1 MRIPNFLARLA
12 ALSMLALFALDS
24 AAAVPAAAAPASGAS
39 AAATAPIEANGLTA
53 QLLRQ
58 VGHWLDGLTDQLSK
72 LEHAVVAL
80 PTLIRWLQT
89 TFSTPHG
96 QALLIKG
103 TTALLAVFVV
113 GLALEWLLRRV
124 LKRPRQ
130 ALVEHAEAVERRARE
145 GDARQAQ
152 LRRDSV
158 EQARRALQAR
168 EAASRAGVGTTLVSD
183 VAAATDRTARAANG
197 KDRAHAAGPADAAAP
212 APATEE
218 TGAAEAT
225 ASDRTAPA
233 AAGAPPVLTE
243 HENAVAAGLESPP
256 KDVAMVRTEIDGTE
270 HVEAIKVDAGDGAG
284 AGHGAEQVIAA
295 AAESVNTAQ
304 PPVVVPRSAEHWATL
319 RHLPYA
325 LGTLVFDLLPL
336 VLFFLAAGLV
346 LRWFAGSHGPVEDMV
361 SGFVDAYLTTRV
373 TMAVVRLLVSPVG
386 HGMRLLR
393 VNAELSRIVENWVQ
407 RIVVLAAF
415 GLAIANGAAAFG
427 ASESG
432 RVAFMK
438 LVSLVVHIFVVILI
452 FHVRRPIGERIA
464 AREDAHGAV
473 AGVRNWLAEVWAYFA
488 AFVVM
493 AIWVVWALGVEDG
506 FPKLVHFI
514 GVSVGVVIAARLFAI
529 LALGALGRAF
539 HADTEAPGAASTGAR
554 GRLAERYY
562 PIVRSVVSAVIVI
575 CAVIALLQVW
585 GFNAVAWF
593 THGSVGRNL
602 ASAALTIAVAAI
614 VAVAV
619 WEAANAAVDRRLTRW
634 TGSGDLVRA
643 ARLRTLLP
651 MLRTCLFIIIVLI
664 VGLTALNEIGINT
677 TPLLAGASIIGV
689 ALGFGSQ
696 KLVQD
701 FITGIF
707 LLMENAMQV
716 GDAVTVAG
724 VSGTV
729 EYLSI
734 RTVRLRAGDGS
745 LHIVPFSSVSTVN
758 NTNRGIG
765 NAAVRVSVTYDS
777 DIDQVIDEL
786 QKIGAGMRADPA
798 FKDLILNDLEL
809 WGVDAVDGSMVTLA
823 GQIRCVDKGR
833 WGVQRAF
840 NRKMFERFRA
850 LGVEIAN
857 PRASWVLPAENALAA
872 RVPLGL
878 DAASRG
884 VSDTAPRDA
893 APEALR

>member
-1 MRIPNFLARLA
+1 MRIPNFLARLV
-12 ALSMLALFALDS
+12 ALLMLALFALDS
-24 AAAVPAAAAPASGAS
+24 AAAAPAAAAPASGAS
-39 AAATAPIEANGLTA
+39 GPAAIVPIEANGLTA

-58 VGHWLDGLTDQLSK
+58 VGHWVDGLTDQLLK

-80 PTLIRWLQT
+80 PTLMRWLRT
-89 TFSTPHG
+89 TFGTQHG
-96 QALLIKG
+96 QELLAKG
-103 TTALLAVFVV
+103 GTALLAVFVV

-130 ALVEHAEAVERRARE
+130 ALVEHAEAVEQRARE
-145 GDARQAQ
+145 SDVQQAEI
-152 LRRDSV
+152 RRESI
-158 EQARRALQAR
+158 EQAHREIQAR
-168 EAASRAGVGTTLVSD
+168 EAAARAGTGTTLVGD
-183 VAAATDRTARAANG
+183 VAAATDRTARTAND
-197 KDRAHAAGPADAAAP
+197 KDRGGAAGSADTDAVTAASASVSTSAAAP
-212 APATEE
+212 E
-218 TGAAEAT
+218 AA
-225 ASDRTAPA
+225 
-233 AAGAPPVLTE
+233 PVLTE
-243 HENAVAAGLESPP
+243 HENAVAAGLETPP
-256 KDVAMVRTEIDGTE
+256 GDVAMVRTQIDGTE
-270 HVEAIKVDAGDGAG
+270 RVEAVKVEAGDGAG
-284 AGHGAEQVIAA
+284 SGHGAEQVEAA
-295 AAESVNTAQ
+295 AAESANAAQ

-346 LRWFAGSHGPVEDMV
+346 LRWLAGDESAVEDMV
-361 SGFVDAYLTTRV
+361 SGFVDAYLSTRV
-373 TMAVVRLLVSPVG
+373 TMAIVRLLVSPVG
-386 HGMRLLR
+386 HGLRILR
-393 VNAELSRIVENWVQ
+393 VNADLSRIVESWVQ

-415 GLAIANGAAAFG
+415 GLAIANGAGAFG

-438 LVSLVVHIFVVILI
+438 LISLLVHISVVILI
-452 FHVRRPIGERIA
+452 FHVRKPIGERIA
-464 AREDAHGAV
+464 ASEGAHGAV
-473 AGVRNWLAEVWAYFA
+473 AGVRNWLADVWAYFA

-514 GVSVGVVIAARLFAI
+514 GVSVGVVIAARLLAI

-539 HADTEAPGAASTGAR
+539 HADTEAPGAASSGSR

-562 PIVRSVVSAVIVI
+562 PLVRSVVSAIIVI

-585 GFNAVAWF
+585 GFNAIGWF
-593 THGSVGRNL
+593 THGSVGRSL
-602 ASAALTIAVAAI
+602 ASAALTIAVAAF

-619 WEAANAAVDRRLTRW
+619 WETANAGVERRLTRW
-634 TGSGDLVRA
+634 TDRGDLVRA

-651 MLRTCLFIIIVLI
+651 MLRSCLFIVIVLI

-716 GDAVTVAG
+716 GDWVTVAG
-724 VSGTV
+724 VSGSV

-765 NAAVRVSVTYDS
+765 NAAVRVSVAFDS

-786 QKIGAGMRADPA
+786 QKIGADMRADPA
-798 FKDLILNDLEL
+798 FKDLTLNDLEL
-809 WGVDAVDGSMVTLA
+809 WGVDSVDGSMVTIA
-823 GQIRCVDKGR
+823 GQIRCIDKGR

-840 NRKMFERFRA
+840 NRKMFERFRE
-850 LGVEIAN
+850 LGIEIAN
-857 PRASWVLPAENALAA
+857 PRASWVLPAENALTTRA
-872 RVPLGL
+872 PLGP
-878 DAASRG
+878 DATPRSTA
-884 VSDTAPRDA
+884 DTAPRDA
-893 APEALR
+893 ASGALR